1 MSDKS
6 SDQKA
11 RESFA
16 SILSYYLHHR
26 ESLETVPDW
35 VDRPES
41 ASIIIG
47 LLRDSAPTDEQV
59 ETAKEELQILMA
71 LEEIKGKMSETEMDV
86 LMAAAG
92 SSRAK
97 RTDNK
102 RNIQGG

>member
-1 MSDKS
+1 MSDNA

-16 SILSYYLHHR
+16 SILSYYFHNR
-26 ESLETVPDW
+26 ESLERVPDW

-41 ASIIIG
+41 GSIIIG

-59 ETAKEELQILMA
+59 EKAKEELRTLMA
-71 LEEIKGKMSETEMDV
+71 LEEIKEKLSEAEKDV
-86 LMAAAG
+86 LAAAAN

-97 RTDNK
+97 RLQNK
-102 RNIQGG
+102 KNK